1 MMSGEGTGDEGRE
14 PPRVRIAEPTG
25 APPPEKSEAEPAE
38 VAQPTP
44 IDRLRAAPVT
54 AAILAINIA
63 VFAWASTK
71 GSTQSLDVL
80 LDFGAVEPTR
90 VWAGEY
96 WRIATCMWMHIGIL
110 HLSMNMYFGAGWCAL
125 IEKVL
130 GKWRFVAVYLLAGVA
145 GGAASVIGAMIR
157 GKLVVSAGASG
168 AIFGMIGAVFVLRLA
183 RLGSVKA
190 LVKDPLFRSTAFQ
203 LAILTG
209 VGVYVGV
216 DNFAHFGGLVFGAAS
231 TWLFAKR
238 AGIVQWAIFGVAFVA
253 LVVMAVAPPVAAQ
266 CRVYLTPQCLVA
278 P

>member
-1 MMSGEGTGDEGRE
+1 MSGEGTGDEGRE
-14 PPRVRIAEPTG
+14 PPRVRIAEPSG

-38 VAQPTP
+38 AAQPTP

-71 GSTQSLDVL
+71 GSTQSMEVL
-80 LDFGAVEPTR
+80 LDFGAMEPRR
-90 VWAGEY
+90 VWAGQY

-183 RLGSVKA
+183 RLGSVRA

-203 LAILTG
+203 LGILT
-209 VGVYVGV
+209 VLGVYVGV
-216 DNFAHFGGLVFGAAS
+216 DNFAHFGGLVFGGAA

-238 AGIVQWAIFGVAFVA
+238 AGVAQWAIFGVAFVA

>member
-1 MMSGEGTGDEGRE
+1 MSGEGSGDEGRE
-14 PPRVRIAEPTG
+14 PPRIRIAEPTG
-25 APPPEKSEAEPAE
+25 APPPEKRESDRAESAE
-38 VAQPTP
+38 PTP
-44 IDRLRAAPVT
+44 IDRLKAAPVT
-54 AAILAINIA
+54 AVILAINIA
-63 VFAWASTK
+63 VFAWASTT
-71 GSTQSLDVL
+71 GSTQSLEVL
-80 LDFGAVEPTR
+80 RNFGAVEPSR
-90 VWAGEY
+90 VWEGQY

-110 HLSMNMYFGAGWCAL
+110 HLSMNMYFGAGWCAI

-145 GGAASVIGAMIR
+145 GGAASVIGAMIQ
-157 GKLVVSAGASG
+157 GKPVVSAGASG

-183 RLGSVKA
+183 QLGTVKA
-190 LVKDPLFRSTAFQ
+190 LVRDPLFRSTAFQ

-216 DNFAHFGGLVFGAAS
+216 DNFAHFGGLVFGGAS

-238 AGIVQWAIFGVAFVA
+238 AGIAKWAIFGVAFVA

-266 CRVYLTPQCLVA
+266 CRVYLTPQCLLA